1 MTLYM
6 RDQENRDIGREKG
19 FAEGLAKGIADGRA
33 NGLVEGLRNLMNN
46 VGCDIDKAMDMLSVP
61 IEERETIKSLV

>member
-6 RDQENRDIGREKG
+6 REQENRDIGREEGLAEGLEKG
-19 FAEGLAKGIADGRA
+19 HAEGLAEGRA
-33 NGLVEGLRNLMNN
+33 SSIRNLMKN

-61 IEERETIKSLV
+61 IEEREMIKSLV

>member
-6 RDQENRDIGREKG
+6 RDQENQDIGRAKG
-19 FAEGLAKGIADGRA
+19 YAEGCAKLI
-33 NGLVEGLRNLMNN
+33 RNLMKN

-61 IEERETIKSLV
+61 VEERELIKSLVFRLFC